1 MGLVPLHEEEET
13 AWSAFPPSSEDT
25 ARRCVQ
31 DLGGGLPSL
40 HHLDKYVSVH
50 YVTQSMAF
58 GYSSPSG

>member
-40 HHLDKYVSVH
+40 HHLDKYISVH
-50 YVTQSMAF
+50 YVI
-58 GYSSPSG
+58 